1 MKPQKKV
8 KQAAAIAL
16 WHGRVC
22 LVTSRSGKRWV
33 VPKGCLEPGKS
44 ADEYVRESIEDPGAF
59 LVEGFP
65 NAMPSFKGR
74 LTDEQ
79 VQALVEYLLQTG
91 G

>member
-1 MKPQKKV
+1 M
-8 KQAAAIAL
+8 
-16 WHGRVC
+16 
-22 LVTSRSGKRWV
+22 
-33 VPKGCLEPGKS
+33 
-44 ADEYVRESIEDPGAF
+44 RESIEDPGAF